1 LKENYSRG
9 LDLLS
14 GLSAVQMLEGKNL
27 YESSQKVVVSNA
39 STAQFELVLIVII
52 GLIILALIFESKKI
66 STTFKQNI
74 HLN

>member
-1 LKENYSRG
+1 MKENYSRG